1 MQVLVV
7 NVIYEFGELQK
18 FRLTIVHAPV
28 LHAPYKATKD
38 SEELDKYK
46 VLITLPTCYVNA
58 ELYTIYSINL
68 KVLVTIMFKGKK
80 AGYLLLYLHLEG
92 ALLD

>member
-1 MQVLVV
+1 M
-7 NVIYEFGELQK
+7 
-18 FRLTIVHAPV
+18 HAPV

-46 VLITLPTCYVNA
+46 VLINLPTCYVNA

-68 KVLVTIMFKGKK
+68 KVLVTIMFKEKK
-80 AGYLLLYLHLEG
+80 QNICYLYSHLDG